1 MKKLFLILVSMF
13 TLSGILVAK
22 PALSEKEI
30 LKMAKKEAKRLK
42 KDGWTVAP
50 GALPMEVQLQRR
62 YTKEYDLDDNKQN
75 LYYLGNSQPTA
86 QFFDA
91 ASLQAAAL
99 CKLDIAGQLGG
110 KMKAI
115 IEAEVGNKQTSGAM
129 STEEAVSVA
138 QVTAAISEIVQANLR
153 DIIPLFEVMKKLPNG
168 NVQIQRTVA
177 YARSMAEKAAKE
189 AVAGELE
196 KKMKGLSKKLDSL
209 K

>member
-62 YTKEYDLDDNKQN
+62 YTKEYDLDDNEQN
-75 LYYLGNSQPTA
+75 LYYLGTSQPTA

>member
-30 LKMAKKEAKRLK
+30 LKMAKKETKRLK

-62 YTKEYDLDDNKQN
+62 YTKEYDLDDNEQN

-153 DIIPLFEVMKKLPNG
+153 DIIPLFEVMKNLPNG

-177 YARSMAEKAAKE
+177 YARSMAEKVAKE

>member
-50 GALPMEVQLQRR
+50 GALPIEVQLQRR
-62 YTKEYDLDDNKQN
+62 YTKEFDVDENEQN
-75 LYYLGNSQPTA
+75 RYYLGTSQPTA

-91 ASLQAAAL
+91 ASIQAATL

-110 KMKAI
+110 KMQTI
-115 IEAEVGNKQTSGAM
+115 IQAELGNKQTSGVTG
-129 STEEAVSVA
+129 SEEAVSVA
-138 QVTAAISEIVQANLR
+138 QVTAALTEKVQANLR

-168 NVQIQRTVA
+168 NVQVQRTVA
-177 YARSMAEKAAKE
+177 YSRAMAEQVVREVVAKE
-189 AVAGELE
+189 LE
-196 KKMKGLSKKLDSL
+196 NALNGLKNKLDTA

>member
-62 YTKEYDLDDNKQN
+62 YTKEYDLDDNEQN

>member
-62 YTKEYDLDDNKQN
+62 YTKEYDLDDNEQN

-115 IEAEVGNKQTSGAM
+115 IEAEVGNKQTSGVM

>member
-1 MKKLFLILVSMF
+1 
-13 TLSGILVAK
+13 
-22 PALSEKEI
+22 
-30 LKMAKKEAKRLK
+30 
-42 KDGWTVAP
+42 
-50 GALPMEVQLQRR
+50 
-62 YTKEYDLDDNKQN
+62 
-75 LYYLGNSQPTA
+75 
-86 QFFDA
+86 
-91 ASLQAAAL
+91 
-99 CKLDIAGQLGG
+99 
-110 KMKAI
+110 MKAI

>member
-42 KDGWTVAP
+42 KEGWTVAP

-62 YTKEYDLDDNKQN
+62 YTKEYDLDDNEQN
-75 LYYLGNSQPTA
+75 RYYLGTSQPTA